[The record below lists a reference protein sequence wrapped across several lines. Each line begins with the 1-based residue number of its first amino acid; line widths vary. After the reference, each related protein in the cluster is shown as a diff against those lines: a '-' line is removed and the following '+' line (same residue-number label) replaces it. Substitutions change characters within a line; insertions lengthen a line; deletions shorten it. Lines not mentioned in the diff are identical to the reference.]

1 MKILFINPPIKYSL
15 SPLPPLGIAYV
26 AAVLRQNSYENI
38 RIVDGAS
45 QFLSV
50 DAIVEQAIAFGPD
63 IIGITVMSN
72 VKSVATTLTNIL
84 KQKLPSSLVCWGG
97 AHATAL
103 PEHCFKNSSVDVV
116 FRHESE
122 FSFLEFVR
130 RVEAHKDFTDIKGLC
145 YKKDGTVHCNEKVAR
160 ITALDSLP
168 LPARDLLPMDKYST
182 VSWFGSKVKKAT
194 TIISSRGCPYECT
207 YCANKV
213 CWGDRKYIHRDPV
226 KVVDEMETLVREY
239 GVGGFQFSDECLTA
253 NRKNATA
260 FCEEL
265 LKRKLNVSWVCSSS
279 VKNVDVELL
288 RLMKR
293 AGCEFINYGIESG
306 SPEIRKILKKNITN
320 EDIFTAVA
328 AAKKSGL
335 RVGCCFLLGCPG
347 ETPATARET
356 ISMARKLAPDEVS
369 FNIVVPFPG
378 TEIYELLVAPK
389 NLDLDWDEAMGFDP
403 LNPDTPKVFFNC
415 SQIPDRELIS
425 LYREARRKVELNIF
439 AFRMI
444 YNRLIHVSSPR
455 HLFVVIKG
463 GLSLLFKR

>member
-15 SPLPPLGIAYV
+15 SPLPPLGIAYC
-26 AAVLRQNSYENI
+26 AAVLRQNGYTELRIIDGAAEFLSNDS
-38 RIVDGAS
+38 IVDKA
-45 QFLSV
+45 L
-50 DAIVEQAIAFGPD
+50 AFGPD

-72 VKSVATTLTNIL
+72 VASAAKSLTTTL
-84 KQKLPSSLVCWGG
+84 KQKLPSALVCWGG

-103 PEHCFKNSSVDVV
+103 PELCFKNCPVDVV
-116 FRHESE
+116 FRHEAE
-122 FSFLEFVR
+122 YSFLEFVR
-130 RVEAHKDFTDIKGLC
+130 RVDAHKDFSDIKGIC
-145 YKKDGTVHCNEKVAR
+145 YRQNGSVHCNEKVAR
-160 ITALDSLP
+160 IVNLDSLP
-168 LPARDLLPMDKYST
+168 MPARDMLPMDRYST
-182 VSWFGSKVKKAT
+182 VSWFSGKVKKST

-207 YCANKV
+207 YCANRV

-226 KVVDEMETLVREY
+226 RVVDEMESLVKDY
-239 GVGGFQFSDECLTA
+239 GVQGFQFSDECLTA
-253 NRKNATA
+253 NRKNATT

-265 LKRKLNVSWVCSSS
+265 LKRKLNVKWVCSSS

-306 SPEIRKILKKNITN
+306 SPEIRKIIKKNISN
-320 EDIFTAVA
+320 EEIFSAVA

-335 RVGCCFLLGCPG
+335 RVGCCFLIGCPG
-347 ETPATARET
+347 ETLATARQT
-356 ISMARKLAPDEVS
+356 IAMARKLSPDDVA

-378 TEIYELLVAPK
+378 TEIYESLVAPK

-425 LYREARRKVELNIF
+425 LYREARRKVEMNPL
-439 AFRMI
+439 AFRMM
-444 YNRLIHVSSPR
+444 YNRLIHVSGPR
-455 HLFVVIKG
+455 HLFVVLKG
-463 GLSLLFKR
+463 GLNLLFKR